1 MIINEFIENKIIK
14 HGEYTLKSN
23 QKSNIYIDLKK
34 IVSYPQL
41 NLKICNKIRDIINPE
56 LNVICGTPYG
66 AVPFAS
72 YISIKDEIPMIFLRK
87 EAKNYGTKKLLE
99 GNFREGDTVIL
110 IEDVVTSGQSVID
123 TATKL
128 EEQGLIV
135 KQIITVFSRSNN
147 KNLTYKNIPIEYL
160 FHIDDIDMD

>member
-1 MIINEFIENKIIK
+1 MIINEFIENKIIR
-14 HGEYTLKSN
+14 HGEYILKSN
-23 QKSNIYIDLKK
+23 EKSNIYIDLKK

-41 NLKICNKIRDIINPE
+41 NLKICNKMRDIINSE

-99 GNFREGDTVIL
+99 GNFREGNTVIL

-128 EEQGLIV
+128 EEHGLIV

-160 FHIDDIDMD
+160 FHIDDIDME

>member
-1 MIINEFIENKIIK
+1 
-14 HGEYTLKSN
+14 
-23 QKSNIYIDLKK
+23 
-34 IVSYPQL
+34 
-41 NLKICNKIRDIINPE
+41 
-56 LNVICGTPYG
+56 
-66 AVPFAS
+66 
-72 YISIKDEIPMIFLRK
+72 
-87 EAKNYGTKKLLE
+87 LE

-128 EEQGLIV
+128 EEHGLIV

-160 FHIDDIDMD
+160 FHIDDIDME